1 MRDTSKCKTMRACDY
16 MTPEQEK
23 TFRETWN
30 DVGHYL
36 REQIGAPDWAHFI
49 DREGTAYSIEAL
61 AEAWLTEGKGEG
73 GAPTAREVMAA
84 ITPEVVTNAIAN
96 ILYERTEAG
105 QLRPLVD
112 SAEEMEA

>member
-16 MTPEQEK
+16 MTPDQEQA
-23 TFRETWN
+23 FRETWN
-30 DVGHYL
+30 DVDHYV
-36 REQIGAPDWAHFI
+36 REQIGAPDWAHFV

-61 AEAWLTEGKGEG
+61 AEEWLTEGKGEDDAFTTREAMVAI
-73 GAPTAREVMAA
+73 APEVMC
-84 ITPEVVTNAIAN
+84 NAIVN
-96 ILYERTEAG
+96 ILHARTEAG